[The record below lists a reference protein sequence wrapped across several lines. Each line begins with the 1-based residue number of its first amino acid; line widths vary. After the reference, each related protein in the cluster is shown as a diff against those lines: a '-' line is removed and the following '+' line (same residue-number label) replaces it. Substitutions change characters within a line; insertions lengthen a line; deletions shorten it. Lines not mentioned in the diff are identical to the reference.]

1 MTILSVPRG
10 LDGVVVDE
18 TAVCLA
24 DKQTDRLYYRGYAIE
39 ELAAHASY
47 EEVFYLVIAGEL
59 PDEQQLAAQRAN
71 LQRARALPAALAE
84 VLERIPRD
92 CHPMDVLRTGC
103 SMLGN
108 LEPETKDNDLA
119 AVGTRL
125 SSSLPSMLFYWH
137 HFHASG
143 KRIDT
148 DTGESGLAAHILH
161 LLHGRPPSE
170 LARRAMEANLVVY
183 AEHDFNASTFAAR
196 VASST
201 LTDAHSA
208 FVAAIGTLRG
218 ALHGSANA
226 AVLRFLEK
234 LGSPDIAE
242 ATALEMLA
250 QKKRI
255 PGFGQRAYSKSDP
268 RNAINRE
275 WAKKLAAENG
285 SSKSQSGSVSP
296 AWTVRRV
303 ATTRIPMARARIA
316 VSRPIAPMPAIPQ
329 VVPPSSPTEPGRN
342 QRCSAWF
349 RIAVCIP
356 FVKRIIDPI
365 TYSAIDAAV
374 NPLTFVTTYPRSSNP
389 SACKRSTPA
398 LMTWNHL
405 RFVAARKNS
414 PGIPP
419 GPKSTSIV
427 ATSRSNASRSSAEP
441 SLHAREELDRPNRG
455 TAAIDGSAASISAIT
470 SSETRNPIPTRNLP
484 GMQTL
489 RFGKYYPKLAVRDRS
504 TRLSVLA
511 TRNSLDRS

>member
-1 MTILSVPRG
+1 MTTLSVPRG
-10 LDGVVVDE
+10 LDGVVVDD

-39 ELAAHASY
+39 DLAAQASY
-47 EEVFYLVIAGEL
+47 EEVFYLVTVGEL
-59 PDEQQLAAQRAN
+59 PDEKQLTAQRTK
-71 LQRARALPAALAE
+71 LQQARALPATLGE
-84 VLERIPRD
+84 VLERIPKD

-119 AVGTRL
+119 AIGVRL
-125 SSSLPSMLFYWH
+125 SASLPSMLFYWH

-170 LARRAMEANLVVY
+170 LDSRAMEANLVVY

-234 LGSPDIAE
+234 LDSPDTAE
-242 ATALEMLA
+242 ATVLEMLA
-250 QKKRI
+250 QKKRV

-275 WAKKLAAENG
+275 WAKKLAAGNNSGKLYDTAERVENALLRERG
-285 SSKSQSGSVSP
+285 MFANLDYYTALIYRDCGLPVALFPPMFLLARVCGLIAHIAEQRANNRIIHPSSHYTGP
-296 AWTVRRV
+296 APRPFIPLTAR
-303 ATTRIPMARARIA
+303 ATT
-316 VSRPIAPMPAIPQ
+316 AP
-329 VVPPSSPTEPGRN
+329 
-342 QRCSAWF
+342 
-349 RIAVCIP
+349 
-356 FVKRIIDPI
+356 
-365 TYSAIDAAV
+365 
-374 NPLTFVTTYPRSSNP
+374 
-389 SACKRSTPA
+389 
-398 LMTWNHL
+398 
-405 RFVAARKNS
+405 
-414 PGIPP
+414 
-419 GPKSTSIV
+419 
-427 ATSRSNASRSSAEP
+427 
-441 SLHAREELDRPNRG
+441 
-455 TAAIDGSAASISAIT
+455 GS
-470 SSETRNPIPTRNLP
+470 
-484 GMQTL
+484 
-489 RFGKYYPKLAVRDRS
+489 
-504 TRLSVLA
+504 
-511 TRNSLDRS
+511 

>member
-1 MTILSVPRG
+1 MTTLSVPRG
-10 LDGVVVDE
+10 LDGVVVDD

-39 ELAAHASY
+39 DLAAQASY
-47 EEVFYLVIAGEL
+47 EEVFYLVTAGEL
-59 PDEQQLAAQRAN
+59 PDEQQLAAQRAK
-71 LQRARALPAALAE
+71 LQQARALPAALAE
-84 VLERIPRD
+84 VLERIPKD

-119 AVGTRL
+119 AIGVRL
-125 SSSLPSMLFYWH
+125 SASLPSMLFYWH

-161 LLHGRPPSE
+161 LLHGRSPSE

-234 LGSPDIAE
+234 LGSPDTAE
-242 ATALEMLA
+242 AAVLEMLA

-275 WAKKLAAENG
+275 WAKKLATGNDSGKLYDTAERVENALLRERG
-285 SSKSQSGSVSP
+285 MFANLDYYTALIYRDCGLPVALFPPMFLLARVCGLIAHIAEQRANNRIIHPSSHYTGP
-296 AWTVRRV
+296 APRPFLPL
-303 ATTRIPMARARIA
+303 AARA
-316 VSRPIAPMPAIPQ
+316 
-329 VVPPSSPTEPGRN
+329 
-342 QRCSAWF
+342 
-349 RIAVCIP
+349 
-356 FVKRIIDPI
+356 
-365 TYSAIDAAV
+365 
-374 NPLTFVTTYPRSSNP
+374 
-389 SACKRSTPA
+389 
-398 LMTWNHL
+398 
-405 RFVAARKNS
+405 
-414 PGIPP
+414 
-419 GPKSTSIV
+419 
-427 ATSRSNASRSSAEP
+427 
-441 SLHAREELDRPNRG
+441 
-455 TAAIDGSAASISAIT
+455 TAAPGS
-470 SSETRNPIPTRNLP
+470 
-484 GMQTL
+484 
-489 RFGKYYPKLAVRDRS
+489 
-504 TRLSVLA
+504 
-511 TRNSLDRS
+511 

>member
-1 MTILSVPRG
+1 

-285 SSKSQSGSVSP
+285 SSKLYDTAERVENALLRERGMFANLDYYTALIYRDCCLPVALFPPMFLLARVCGLIAHIAEQRANNRIIHPSSHYMGP
-296 AWTVRRV
+296 APRSF
-303 ATTRIPMARARIA
+303 APLAARAA
-316 VSRPIAPMPAIPQ
+316 
-329 VVPPSSPTEPGRN
+329 
-342 QRCSAWF
+342 
-349 RIAVCIP
+349 
-356 FVKRIIDPI
+356 
-365 TYSAIDAAV
+365 
-374 NPLTFVTTYPRSSNP
+374 
-389 SACKRSTPA
+389 
-398 LMTWNHL
+398 
-405 RFVAARKNS
+405 AARNS
-414 PGIPP
+414 
-419 GPKSTSIV
+419 
-427 ATSRSNASRSSAEP
+427 
-441 SLHAREELDRPNRG
+441 
-455 TAAIDGSAASISAIT
+455 
-470 SSETRNPIPTRNLP
+470 
-484 GMQTL
+484 
-489 RFGKYYPKLAVRDRS
+489 
-504 TRLSVLA
+504 
-511 TRNSLDRS
+511 

>member
-1 MTILSVPRG
+1 MTDISVPRG

-39 ELAAHASY
+39 DLAAQAGY
-47 EEVFYLVIAGEL
+47 EEVFCLVTAGEL
-59 PDEQQLAAQRAN
+59 PDEQQLAAQRTK
-71 LQRARALPAALAE
+71 LQQARALPAALAE
-84 VLERIPRD
+84 VLERIPKD

-119 AVGTRL
+119 AIGVRL
-125 SSSLPSMLFYWH
+125 SASLPSMLFYWH

-161 LLHGRPPSE
+161 LLHGRAPSE
-170 LARRAMEANLVVY
+170 LARRAMEANLIVY

-234 LGSPDIAE
+234 FESPDTAE
-242 ATALEMLA
+242 AAVLEMLA

-255 PGFGQRAYSKSDP
+255 PGFGQRSYSKSDP

-285 SSKSQSGSVSP
+285 SGKLYDT
-296 AWTVRRV
+296 AERV
-303 ATTRIPMARARIA
+303 ENALLRERGMFANLDYYTALIYKDCGLPVALFPPMFLLARVCGLIAHIAEQRANNRIIH
-316 VSRPIAPMPAIPQ
+316 
-329 VVPPSSPTEPGRN
+329 PSSRYTGPAAR
-342 QRCSAWF
+342 
-349 RIAVCIP
+349 P
-356 FVKRIIDPI
+356 FVPLAERK
-365 TYSAIDAAV
+365 AA
-374 NPLTFVTTYPRSSNP
+374 
-389 SACKRSTPA
+389 A
-398 LMTWNHL
+398 
-405 RFVAARKNS
+405 
-414 PGIPP
+414 PG
-419 GPKSTSIV
+419 
-427 ATSRSNASRSSAEP
+427 
-441 SLHAREELDRPNRG
+441 AREE
-455 TAAIDGSAASISAIT
+455 T
-470 SSETRNPIPTRNLP
+470 
-484 GMQTL
+484 
-489 RFGKYYPKLAVRDRS
+489 K
-504 TRLSVLA
+504 
-511 TRNSLDRS
+511 